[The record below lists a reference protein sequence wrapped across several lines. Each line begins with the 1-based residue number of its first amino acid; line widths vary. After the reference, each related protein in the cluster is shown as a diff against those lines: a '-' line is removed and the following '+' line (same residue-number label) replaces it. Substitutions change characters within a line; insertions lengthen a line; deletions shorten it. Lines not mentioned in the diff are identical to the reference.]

1 MNAIFIGI
9 KGSVVAV
16 DRGTGDTMW
25 STHLKGS
32 QFVTVSVDEGNVFAG
47 TSGHLF
53 CLDPSTGYVRW
64 TNELKGFGFGL
75 VSIAG
80 ADSSALFGEYK
91 RRRDASHS
99 GAGA

>member
-9 KGSVVAV
+9 KGSVVAI
-16 DRGTGDTMW
+16 DRATGDTMW

-32 QFVTVSVDEGNVFAG
+32 QFVTVAVDNGNVFAA
-47 TSGHLF
+47 TYGHLF

-64 TNELKGFGFGL
+64 TNELKGFGYGL

-80 ADSSALFGEYK
+80 ADSSPLLGEYRK
-91 RRRDASHS
+91 RQDASHAS
-99 GAGA
+99 AS